1 MFLLAIK
8 NYALFQTHFAR
19 RHKDQEDLHVK
30 PHHRVGQG
38 PLQVIVAE
46 QPHEGDP
53 SEDSLEDEV
62 GYESNDDDHMP
73 EDEEEQQ
80 QLAKE
85 SYTALK

>member
-1 MFLLAIK
+1 
-8 NYALFQTHFAR
+8 
-19 RHKDQEDLHVK
+19 
-30 PHHRVGQG
+30 
-38 PLQVIVAE
+38 VAE

-53 SEDSLEDEV
+53 SEGSLEDEV